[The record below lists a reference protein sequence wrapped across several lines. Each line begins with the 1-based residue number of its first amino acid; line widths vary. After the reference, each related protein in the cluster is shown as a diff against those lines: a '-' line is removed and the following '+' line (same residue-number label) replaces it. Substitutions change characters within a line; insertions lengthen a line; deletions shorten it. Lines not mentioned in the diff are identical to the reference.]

1 MRLRLILS
9 TLATAAL
16 VALTGCGSGGK
27 DGVFKAAP
35 GKVAEAAPEK
45 AVEAAPGKVA
55 EAPPAAA
62 NAVPASLTFTGR
74 TLDGKAFDASSLAG
88 RPVVLWFWAPW
99 CATCASEAQSL
110 STLAPRYKGRVDFV
124 GVAGMGG
131 EKAMKAFVADYE
143 VGMIPQLVD
152 TAGTVWRKFAI
163 AEQSTYVVLDRKGN
177 IVEKGWL
184 DDQAITAT
192 VAKLAAS

>member
-1 MRLRLILS
+1 MRLRLILP

-27 DGVFKAAP
+27 DGVFKAPPDRAP
-35 GKVAEAAPEK
+35 LENAAEK
-45 AVEAAPGKVA
+45 
-55 EAPPAAA
+55 PAAD
-62 NAVPASLTFTGR
+62 AVPASLTFTGR

-124 GVAGMGG
+124 GVAGMGR
-131 EKAMKAFVADYE
+131 EKEMKAFVADYE

-177 IVEKGWL
+177 VVEKGWL